1 MWTIDTLDWQTNSMP
16 ERIMQIISDHLTPGA
31 IILMHAGSVSESQA
45 RDRVITLLQEN
56 LRSHV

>member
-1 MWTIDTLDWQTNSMP
+1 
-16 ERIMQIISDHLTPGA
+16 MQIISDHLTPDA
-31 IILMHAGSVSESQA
+31 IILMHTGSVSESQA